1 MIASDGGHGVFAAL
15 ADPTRRQLLATLA
28 HASPKTATQ
37 LAQSLPMT
45 RQGVLKH
52 LEILASAGL
61 VQSQPKG
68 RENQF
73 SFTPAPLQEV
83 SAWIEQIG
91 ATWDERLHRLKALVE
106 EENDG

>member
-1 MIASDGGHGVFAAL
+1 MTMSERGGGVFAAL

-28 HASPKTATQ
+28 HNSPKTATQ
-37 LAQSLPMT
+37 LAQTLPIT

-61 VQSQPKG
+61 VHTQPKG
-68 RENQF
+68 REKQF
-73 SFTPAPLQEV
+73 VFTPDPLQEV
-83 SAWIEQIG
+83 SAWIDQIG

-106 EENDG
+106 DDNNG